1 MDPKSP
7 EFSDYYINGIQDG
20 QDTILTNPDQ
30 NPSLTNGFD
39 FHVPSPDLSFMDV
52 PFLPSN
58 SEPAASFPSSVSVS
72 GADEVSFTATTGW
85 SPGGDSF
92 PPASDTESSD
102 PVLKFISQIL
112 MEENVEN
119 EPWEDPLALRYTEQR
134 LYEALGQQYP
144 PPPPPPPPINEPQLV
159 LNQNMESPNTDV
171 SGSIYGCATNNHPS
185 TSPETGT
192 GTDNLWGED
201 VGFQNPALLQ
211 VPLPS
216 DHNFQSN
223 SNHLSSQFSAESNDT
238 LGNMGNSLMEP
249 SATELMVQNIF
260 SDSESVLQFKR
271 GFEEASK
278 FLPTSNQLIINLES
292 STFATNQKEGVS
304 NVVVKEDK
312 RERQQSP
319 DRSKGGKNHERE
331 NRDLEEERSTKHS
344 AVYVE
349 EGELSDMFDKVLL
362 YAFKPVDNE
371 DVKHEE
377 SRTLQKNEHP
387 SESNGGKS
395 RSKRQG
401 KKKETIDLRTLLI
414 LCAKAISSFDNRTAG
429 ELLKQI
435 REHSSPSGDGSQKL
449 AHYLANGLAA
459 RLDGSGSR
467 IQNFY
472 GFLTSKKV
480 TAADKLKAY
489 KVHLTACPFKKLAIA
504 FANDMIS
511 KVAEKATA
519 LHIVDFGIDYGFH
532 WPILIHLLSMRPGG
546 PPKLRI
552 TGIELPQRG
561 FRPAERIEETGRRLA
576 RYCERF
582 NVPFEYKAMA
592 VQNWDT
598 IQLEDL
604 QIDKNEMLAVNN
616 FYRFEYLLDESA
628 QVDCPRNAVLKL
640 IKSMDPDIVIHSV
653 VNASYNAPFF
663 VTRFREAL
671 FHFSAMYDMLD
682 TTVPREEPARL
693 MIENEVYGRQAMNV
707 VACEGSERV
716 PRPEVYKQ
724 WQFRNIRA
732 GFKPFPLD
740 QELMQELRHKL
751 KTCYHKDF
759 VIDEDGDWMLQGWK
773 GRILNA
779 SSCWVPA

>member
-7 EFSDYYINGIQDG
+7 EFSDYYINGFQDG

-72 GADEVSFTATTGW
+72 GAAEVSFTATTGW
-85 SPGGDSF
+85 SPGGDSSS
-92 PPASDTESSD
+92 PASDTESSD

-112 MEENVEN
+112 MEEDVEN

-134 LYEALGQQYP
+134 LYEALGEQY
-144 PPPPPPPPINEPQLV
+144 PPPPPPPINEPQLV
-159 LNQNMESPNTDV
+159 LDQNMESPNTDV
-171 SGSIYGCATNNHPS
+171 SGSSYGFATNNHPS
-185 TSPETGT
+185 TSPETST
-192 GTDNLWGED
+192 GTENLWGED

-249 SATELMVQNIF
+249 SATEFMVQNIF
-260 SDSESVLQFKR
+260 SDTESVLQFKR

-304 NVVVKEDK
+304 NVIVKEDK

-319 DRSKGGKNHERE
+319 DRSKGRKNHERE
-331 NRDLEEERSTKHS
+331 NRDLEEERSTKQS

-349 EGELSDMFDKVLL
+349 EGELSEMFDKVLL
-362 YAFKPVDNE
+362 YTCKPVGNE

-377 SRTLQKNEHP
+377 SRTLQKNEQP

-401 KKKETIDLRTLLI
+401 KKKETIDLRTLLL
-414 LCAKAISSFDNRTAG
+414 LCAQAISSFDNRTAG

-449 AHYLANGLAA
+449 AHYFANGLAA
-459 RLDGSGSR
+459 RLDGSGSG

-472 GFLTSKKV
+472 GCLTSKKV
-480 TAADKLKAY
+480 TAADILKAY

-519 LHIVDFGIDYGFH
+519 LHIVDFGINYGFQ
-532 WPILIHLLSMRPGG
+532 WPILIQLLSMRPGG

-552 TGIELPQRG
+552 TGIELPQQG

-604 QIDKNEMLAVNN
+604 KIDKNEMLAVNN

-653 VNASYNAPFF
+653 VNGSYNAPFF

-671 FHFSAMYDMLD
+671 FHFSSMYDMLD
-682 TTVPREEPARL
+682 TTIPREEPARL
-693 MIENEVYGRQAMNV
+693 MIENEFYGREAVNV
-707 VACEGSERV
+707 VACEGLERG

-740 QELMQELRHKL
+740 QELMQKFRHKL
-751 KTCYHKDF
+751 KTYYHKDF

-773 GRILNA
+773 GRILYA